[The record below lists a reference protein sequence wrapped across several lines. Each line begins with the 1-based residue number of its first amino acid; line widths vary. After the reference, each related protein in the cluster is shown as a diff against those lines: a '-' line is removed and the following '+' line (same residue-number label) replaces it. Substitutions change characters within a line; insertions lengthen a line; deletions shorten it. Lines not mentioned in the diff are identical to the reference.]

1 MWRRA
6 NMVMGS
12 AVETH
17 LIPSV
22 TGYAIASVTP
32 AGFDLHKVLDYL
44 STFND
49 PLVFWVVGAV
59 ISVSLIVFLVIFFSH
74 RSETTGKEEIHKSN
88 AERMEKRGDFLQAGQ
103 LYLQIGATRKAIQ
116 MFRRAG
122 AFTYL
127 GDLYLEQGKWRK
139 AISCYKQDEN
149 YEKLANVYEQ
159 RHDFQLAA
167 DAYERAGDFE
177 RAAELY
183 ARLDLLA
190 DAARCY
196 LRKEDYEG
204 LAKLYLDRGCIEEA
218 AGIYARTFEFF
229 YQRSREAGK
238 AIPDKETLQILDKCI
253 DLYRK
258 TEQTDKIAHYTGL
271 REQFEK
277 RIEAKKKEEE
287 ARRRIKKRLLLTKGP
302 KGSKEKRSTSS
313 KNKSRTSHAVS
324 SDEGIIVD
332 TELASLI
339 ERGTPPESVAKAGVN
354 ATEPLPRSP
363 EEKRAPEAKE
373 KKKRKKKKPSATKV
387 DESVTALLMKPSH
400 SERYTLIRQIG
411 RGGMGHVYLA
421 KDNLLGRLMAYK
433 VISMECEEDQKAIG
447 YLMKEARS
455 TAALNHP
462 HIVTLYDVGKE
473 GDNYFLAMEFVE
485 GETLKALIKQS
496 RLTIPQVLTIFMQ
509 LCDALRYAHENKIL
523 HLDVKPSNIM
533 CRKGPQICTK
543 LMDFGLARVM
553 QARGSQTTAR
563 YTPFYVSPEQI
574 LNRNIDHRSDI
585 YSLGVTL
592 FEALVG
598 SPPFQSGD
606 CIYQHL
612 FADPPS
618 PMERNPQ
625 IPPQLDAIVRKSIA
639 KKPKDR
645 FQTMGE
651 FLEAIMEVA
660 NLSQFQIPATMPQQ
674 LSVGS

>member
-1 MWRRA
+1 M
-6 NMVMGS
+6 
-12 AVETH
+12 
-17 LIPSV
+17 V
-22 TGYAIASVTP
+22 TGCAPGSNAVYVISGWSIRGSLP
-32 AGFDLHKVLDYL
+32 AGFDFQKILNYF

-49 PLVFWVVGAV
+49 PLVFWVIASLVG
-59 ISVSLIVFLVIFFSH
+59 VSGIVFLVLFFSH
-74 RSETTGKEEIHKSN
+74 QSKEAGKDEILKSN
-88 AERMEKRGDFLQAGQ
+88 AERMEKRGDYLQAGQ
-103 LYLQIGATRKAIQ
+103 LYAQIGDTRRAIRMFQQAGAYSYVGDIYLKKGKVRKAI
-116 MFRRAG
+116 A
-122 AFTYL
+122 
-127 GDLYLEQGKWRK
+127 
-139 AISCYKQDEN
+139 CYKQDEN
-149 YEKLANVYEQ
+149 FEKLADIYEK
-159 RHDFQLAA
+159 RHDFKLAA
-167 DAYERAGDFE
+167 EAYERAENFE
-177 RAAELY
+177 KAAGLY

-190 DAARCY
+190 EAARCY
-196 LRKEDYEG
+196 LRREDYEG
-204 LAKLYLDRGCIEEA
+204 LARLYLDRGCLEEA

-229 YQRSREAGK
+229 YQKSKEEGK
-238 AIPDKETLQILDKCI
+238 TIPDKESLKILDKCI
-253 DLYRK
+253 DLYKK

-277 RIEAKKKEEE
+277 RIEEQKKEEE
-287 ARRRIKKRLLLTKGP
+287 EKRRLKKRLYLTKGM
-302 KGSKEKRSTSS
+302 KAEKEKRSGSS
-313 KNKSRTSHAVS
+313 KNRSGTSHAVS
-324 SDEGIIVD
+324 SDAGIIVD

-339 ERGTPPESVAKAGVN
+339 ERGTPPSVAVESAAQSTAPVAKQKAEGPQG
-354 ATEPLPRSP
+354 ERK
-363 EEKRAPEAKE
+363 KR
-373 KKKRKKKKPSATKV
+373 KKKRKKKPSATKV
-387 DESVTALLMKPSH
+387 DESVTALLMKPSN

-462 HIVTLYDVGKE
+462 HIVTLYDVGKD

-485 GETLKALIKQS
+485 GQTLKALIKQS

-509 LCDALRYAHENKIL
+509 LCDALQYAHENKIL

-543 LMDFGLARVM
+543 LMDFGLARAM

-574 LNRNIDHRSDI
+574 LNRNIDHRSDV

-598 SPPFQSGD
+598 TPPFQSGD

-612 FADPPS
+612 FAEPPS

-651 FLEAIMEVA
+651 FLQAITEVA
-660 NLSQFQIPATMPQQ
+660 NMPQMQMPAPLPQQ
-674 LSVGS
+674 LTAGS

>member
-1 MWRRA
+1 
-6 NMVMGS
+6 MVMGS
-12 AVETH
+12 AVGTH
-17 LIPSV
+17 LIPSIS
-22 TGYAIASVTP
+22 GYTIASATP
-32 AGFDLHKVLDYL
+32 AGFDLQKVVDYL

-49 PLVFWVVGAV
+49 PLVFWVVSAV
-59 ISVSLIVFLVIFFSH
+59 IGVSLIVFLVLFLSH
-74 RSETTGKEEIHKSN
+74 RTEETGKDEILKSN

-103 LYLQIGATRKAIQ
+103 LYLQIGATRRAIQ

-122 AFTYL
+122 AYTHL
-127 GDLYLEQGKWRK
+127 GDLYLEKGKVRK

-149 YEKLANVYEQ
+149 YEKLAEVYEK

-167 DAYERAGDFE
+167 DAYERSGDFE

-204 LAKLYLDRGCIEEA
+204 LARLYLDRGCLEEA

-229 YQRSREAGK
+229 YQRNKEAGK
-238 AIPDKETLQILDKCI
+238 AIPDKETLKILDKCI
-253 DLYRK
+253 DLYKK

-271 REQFEK
+271 REQFEQ
-277 RIEAKKKEEE
+277 RIEAKKKEE
-287 ARRRIKKRLLLTKGP
+287 AAKRRIKKRLLLTKGP
-302 KGSKEKRSTSS
+302 KGEKEKRSSSS
-313 KNKSRTSHAVS
+313 KNRSPTARAVS

-339 ERGTPPESVAKAGVN
+339 ERGTPPESGVESASKSTAPVPQRPKEKRPAEAKA
-354 ATEPLPRSP
+354 
-363 EEKRAPEAKE
+363 
-373 KKKRKKKKPSATKV
+373 KKRKKKKPSATKV

-543 LMDFGLARVM
+543 LMDFGLARAM

-618 PMERNPQ
+618 PMERNPE

-639 KKPKDR
+639 KKPRDR

-651 FLEAIMEVA
+651 FLQAITEVA
-660 NLSQFQIPATMPQQ
+660 NLPQMRMPATMPQQ
-674 LSVGS
+674 LSAGS